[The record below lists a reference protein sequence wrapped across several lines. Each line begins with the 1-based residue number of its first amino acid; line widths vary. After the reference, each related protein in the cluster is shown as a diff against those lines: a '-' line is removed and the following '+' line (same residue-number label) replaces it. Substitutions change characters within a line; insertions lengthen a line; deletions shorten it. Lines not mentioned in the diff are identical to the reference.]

1 MENSGNR
8 DPFKEPTEKLDV
20 EDSAPDNLIGAL
32 TDANK
37 NLRRKIFDLYTIF
50 EISRHL
56 NSMLDVGSLLDA
68 ILFTC
73 IGQMGVSGA
82 SIMVIDP
89 ETGEL
94 EKFHSKGMTLPRD
107 AHITIS
113 RVGPL
118 ARFLQRNSKP
128 HRIADLDSEIPERSS
143 DRELL
148 AMLDIELIVPLIVKG
163 HLLGILLLPG
173 KLSDDSF
180 HDDDLEFVSILV
192 NQLSVALDNA
202 GLYENERKALLE
214 LKETQ
219 QRLIETERLAA
230 LGTLSA
236 SIAHEVNN
244 PLAIIKNYLAIIEKL
259 IGEDIA
265 VRNHVNIVSEE
276 VNRIAVIVRQ
286 LLDFYRPTLEQKAD
300 VNICEILKSTLEL
313 IRGKLTDA
321 GINIIQ
327 DIEDLSC
334 DIVGSSDK
342 LKQVFLNILLNAKDA
357 MPEGGNLIIA
367 GKRSNGFMEIN
378 FCDTGTGIDEKDLPH
393 IFEPFYTVGKKS
405 GTGLGLSVCYGI
417 IRSHEGTIAASPNEY
432 GGATFSIRLPLKEQD
447 AAK

>member
-1 MENSGNR
+1 MENSENK
-8 DPFKEPTEKLDV
+8 DPFRDSLDKLNL
-20 EDSAPDNLIGAL
+20 EDSPPDNLIGAL

-56 NSMLDVGSLLDA
+56 NSLLDVGSLLDA

-82 SIMVIDP
+82 SIMVTDP
-89 ETGEL
+89 ATGEFSI
-94 EKFHSKGMTLPRD
+94 FHSKGMALPKSAD
-107 AHITIS
+107 MAIS

-118 ARFLQRNSKP
+118 ARYLQRNSRP
-128 HRIADLDSEIPERSS
+128 HRIGDLAAEIPERSG

-148 AMLDIELIVPLIVKG
+148 TLLDIKLVVPLIAKG

-244 PLAIIKNYLAIIEKL
+244 PLAIIKNYLAIIDKL
-259 IGEDIA
+259 IGEDHSIK
-265 VRNHVNIVSEE
+265 NHVNIVYEE

-300 VNICEILKSTLEL
+300 VNICEILESTLEL
-313 IRGKLTDA
+313 IKSKLTDA
-321 GINIIQ
+321 GINIVQ
-327 DIEDLSC
+327 DIEDPSC
-334 DIVGSSDK
+334 RIVGSSDK

-357 MPEGGNLIIA
+357 MPEGGNLIIT
-367 GKRSNGFMEIN
+367 GRKSDGFMELD
-378 FCDTGTGIDEKDLPH
+378 FCDSGTGIDEKDLPH
-393 IFEPFYTVGKKS
+393 IFEPFYTVGKKT

-417 IRSHEGTIAASPNEY
+417 IRSHEGEIAASRNEY
-432 GGATFSIRLPLKEQD
+432 GGATFSIKLPLKGNN
-447 AAK
+447 AAE